1 MFDRRPVPRPM
12 DAMHPLDYSRSYLR
26 WTTAPTTTDV
36 RTPGHMPYGNSV
48 RILLDARARLS
59 DAVTGSD
66 EEFYLIAPCRTE
78 WMYRDD
84 SCIQQP
90 GGEYRLAWAQDK
102 DRALRFSRDLADP
115 DPRPQVVP
123 IDERYLALDYTLT
136 PLPSPHRAADNAALV
151 AAAESLAQVVIQTE
165 IQNEAGTRRAVLE
178 YPVKTFNYHP
188 ERVLFQMDTGPMLWA
203 DLDST
208 ETDPMHWLRLAH
220 TVFNRFDRA
229 EFVIRGPTPYLVNGA
244 EVGQVEDY
252 QHVVAQPARHRFFV
266 AG

>member
-1 MFDRRPVPRPM
+1 
-12 DAMHPLDYSRSYLR
+12 MHPLDYSRSYLR
-26 WTTAPTTTDV
+26 WTTAPTRSDV

-48 RILLDARARLS
+48 RILLDARARLTDS
-59 DAVTGSD
+59 ASGTD

-90 GGEYRLAWAQDK
+90 GGEYRLAWAQNK

-115 DPRPQVVP
+115 DPRPQAVP
-123 IDERYLALDYTLT
+123 IDDRYLDLGYALT
-136 PLPSPHRAADNAALV
+136 PLSNPRPATDNKALV
-151 AAAESLAQVVIQTE
+151 AAAESLDQVVIQTE
-165 IQNEAGTRRAVLE
+165 IENEARTRRAVLE

-203 DLDST
+203 DLESS
-208 ETDPMHWLRLAH
+208 EADPMCWLRLAH
-220 TVFNRFDRA
+220 TVFNRFDAA
-229 EFVIRGPTPYLVNGA
+229 EFVLRGPTPYLVDG
-244 EVGQVEDY
+244 EPVGEVEDY

>member
-115 DPRPQVVP
+115 DPRPQAVP

>member
-1 MFDRRPVPRPM
+1 M
-12 DAMHPLDYSRSYLR
+12 
-26 WTTAPTTTDV
+26 TADV

-48 RILLDARARLS
+48 RILLDARARVIDS
-59 DAVTGSD
+59 TTGAD

-90 GGEYRLAWAQDK
+90 GGEYRLAWAQGK

-115 DPRPQVVP
+115 DPSPQPVP
-123 IDERYLALDYTLT
+123 IDDRYLELDYSLT
-136 PLPSPHRAADNAALV
+136 PLPNPRPAADNAALV
-151 AAAESLAQVVIQTE
+151 AAARSPHQVVIQTE
-165 IQNEAGTRRAVLE
+165 IQNVGGSRRAVLE

-203 DLDST
+203 DLDSS
-208 ETDPMHWLRLAH
+208 EEDPICWLRLAH
-220 TVFNRFDRA
+220 TVFNRFDLA
-229 EFVIRGPTPYLVNGA
+229 EFVIRAPTPYLVNG
-244 EVGQVEDY
+244 EPVGQVEDY
-252 QHVVAQPARHRFFV
+252 QHVVAQEARHTFFV